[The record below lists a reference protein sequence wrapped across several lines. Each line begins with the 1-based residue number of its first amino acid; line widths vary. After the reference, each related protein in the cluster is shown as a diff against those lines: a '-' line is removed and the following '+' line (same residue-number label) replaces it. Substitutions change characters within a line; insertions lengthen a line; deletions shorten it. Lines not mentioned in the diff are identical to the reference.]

1 MAREKPDYVIVP
13 KKTIISNPAVNYGQ
27 PKEPVKRWIGEVTS
41 WERRVRFGREM
52 PIPWQKEYECK
63 ADNPEMARF
72 MLGRLAQ
79 RDGYALG
86 GIQDI
91 RQEDAE

>member
-1 MAREKPDYVIVP
+1 M
-13 KKTIISNPAVNYGQ
+13 KKTIISNPAINYGQ
-27 PKEPVKRWIGEVTS
+27 PAQPVKRWVGHCIS
-41 WERRVRFGREM
+41 WERRVRFGKEM
-52 PIPWQKEYECK
+52 PIPWEKHYECK